1 MTKFEIYLSFED
13 TERLFEIKRQQGKN
27 DLNGNDFAKE
37 LLQRELHR
45 LHPHTVKQEDS
56 EDY

>member
-13 TERLFEIKRQQGKN
+13 TERLFEIKRQQGKH

-37 LLQRELHR
+37 LLQQELYR
-45 LHPHTVKQEDS
+45 LHPSTVKQED